1 VGVPVPAAV
10 KEVDT
15 LLEPGV
21 HGDNRR
27 VAQTPAE
34 YSRVNL
40 SSDPIYRYLRIT
52 KGGPGGV
59 PGGASEQ
66 DLVDSAWMQR
76 LRRIHQLQSAWW
88 VFATAEHSRFQH
100 ALGSMHLAGEWARHL
115 HPSLSVCHEDAPS
128 AALVEETMR
137 MAGLLHDVGHGPFGH
152 FFDENYLDRWGID
165 HEVIGRALISGPL
178 GDMIGSL
185 GASPNADFEPGERVD
200 PRWVAYLISSA
211 ELADFQPPSW
221 LAALKPAL
229 VGAYSADNMDY
240 VPRDSYICG
249 VATGPVDVERIVHYS
264 FISERG
270 LTLHAHGAEALY
282 MFLSARLYLYSQVY
296 FHRTVRRIDLQLREV
311 FRPTVELLLG
321 GNPLEMLDR
330 YQMLTEWS
338 LLSEVDRW
346 ALGHGDARQREL
358 GAAWGD
364 VVARKLKW
372 KLIYQGHTDA
382 KEIPAGALSVTR
394 QQFARELRERLPKGL
409 RDIVFEVDVA
419 AQESRAFN
427 PMTETADILIY
438 EPLEDRYQQSRVLDL
453 FKRLPVRMALFRIFA
468 HDEAHR
474 SELIRAANDVLGLSS
489 T

>member
-1 VGVPVPAAV
+1 MPLIP
-10 KEVDT
+10 
-15 LLEPGV
+15 
-21 HGDNRR
+21 
-27 VAQTPAE
+27 E

-59 PGGASEQ
+59 AGQASEQ
-66 DLVDSAWMQR
+66 DLVDAAWMQR

-100 ALGSMHLAGEWARHL
+100 ALGAMHLAGVWASHL
-115 HPSLSVCHEDAPS
+115 YPSLRASCEGTPS
-128 AALVEETMR
+128 APLVEETMR

-152 FFDENYLDRWGID
+152 FFDENYLDAWGID
-165 HEVIGRALISGPL
+165 HEAVGRALITGPL
-178 GDMIGSL
+178 AELIESL
-185 GASPNADFEPGERVD
+185 GASPSADFDAGDRID
-200 PRWVAYLISSA
+200 ARWVAYLISSA
-211 ELADFQPPSW
+211 ELDGFRPPPW
-221 LAALKPAL
+221 LAALKPAM

-249 VATGPVDVERIVHYS
+249 VATGPVDVQRIIHYS

-270 LTLHAHGAEALY
+270 LTLHAHAAEALY
-282 MFLSARLYLYSQVY
+282 MFLNARLYLYHQVY

-311 FRPTVELLLG
+311 FRPTLDLLLG
-321 GNPLEMLDR
+321 GNPLDMLDR
-330 YQMLTEWS
+330 FQALTEWS
-338 LLSEVDRW
+338 MLSEVDRW
-346 ALGHGDARQREL
+346 HRDGDPRQREL
-358 GAAWGD
+358 GSAWAD

-382 KEIPAGALSVTR
+382 RDIPSGALTATR
-394 QQFARELRERLPKGL
+394 EQFARDIRQRLPERL
-409 RDIVFEVDVA
+409 RDTVFEVDVA

-427 PMTETADILIY
+427 PMTETADILLY

-453 FKRLPVRMALFRIFA
+453 FRRLPVRMALFRIFA

-474 SELIRAANDVLGLSS
+474 GELIKAANDVLGL
-489 T
+489 TG